1 MGELRYS
8 QTSKDHS
15 ALILFLLRRFSKK
28 HYLTHSQVIP
38 YMLHIVQDFFL
49 LFLNQLLIIKKICF
63 LFEGVR

>member
-38 YMLHIVQDFFL
+38 YMLHIVHF
-49 LFLNQLLIIKKICF
+49 IINYVFKKSASC
-63 LFEGVR
+63 LRA